1 MLHPA
6 WTIRTPPLGLSYISA
21 TLRRAGYEVFVKD
34 CNIEFYKFMKDFG
47 IDLWHGKNY
56 YLWYGKDFERVVL
69 PHLDRYFDQIL
80 PEILSASFDAIGLS
94 VYDTSISSS
103 IYFATKIKPLLPQIK
118 IFVGG
123 PAITK
128 EMAAD
133 FVNKG
138 FIDAAVVGE
147 GEIPVVA
154 LLDAFKE
161 NRVPSQVPQVVC
173 RGEDGSV
180 VINEMPRQFARLDEI
195 PMPDFS
201 DYNLS
206 DYQMRQVPIMMSRG
220 CVARC
225 AFCGESVYWLK
236 FRTRSAEGIVE
247 EIERDISE
255 YKVDWLAFND
265 SLINGDHQ
273 LLDRVCNLIIEREL
287 KFIWGGYARI
297 DKALTPEL
305 LKKMRKAGVVYLSFG
320 LESGSQKVL
329 DLMNKRFT
337 IEEAERVIRDTHNAG
352 IDVHLNIIIGFPNE
366 DSVDFYK
373 TLDFIYRNREYIKVV
388 NTGDTCAI
396 IPGTIMARFPERFNI
411 KYESPLDWYTLDN
424 KNTLE
429 IRRSRLEF
437 LKRFL
442 SDMNIEWY

>member
-1 MLHPA
+1 M
-6 WTIRTPPLGLSYISA
+6 TVD
-21 TLRRAGYEVFVKD
+21 RAGDYIK
-34 CNIEFYKFMKDFG
+34 
-47 IDLWHGKNY
+47 KNY
-56 YLWYGKDFERVVL
+56 
-69 PHLDRYFDQIL
+69 
-80 PEILSASFDAIGLS
+80 
-94 VYDTSISSS
+94 
-103 IYFATKIKPLLPQIK
+103 
-118 IFVGG
+118 
-123 PAITK
+123 
-128 EMAAD
+128 
-133 FVNKG
+133 
-138 FIDAAVVGE
+138 IDAAVIAE

-154 LLDAFKE
+154 LLNDFKE
-161 NRVPSQVPQVVC
+161 NRVPSQVPQVVY

-220 CVARC
+220 CTARC
-225 AFCGESVYWLK
+225 AFCSESIYWFK
-236 FRTRSAEGIVE
+236 FRKRSPEKIIS
-247 EIERDISE
+247 EIERDLSE
-255 YKVDWLAFND
+255 YRVDSLAFND
-265 SLINGDHQ
+265 SLLNGDHD
-273 LLDRVCNLIIEREL
+273 LLDKLSTMIIEKGL

-305 LKKMRKAGVVYLSFG
+305 LKKMSKAGVVYLSFG

-337 IEEAERVIRDTHNAG
+337 IEEAERVIRDTHSAG

-388 NTGDTCAI
+388 NTGDNCAI

-429 IRRSRLEF
+429 IRRPRLEF
-437 LKRFL
+437 FKRFL